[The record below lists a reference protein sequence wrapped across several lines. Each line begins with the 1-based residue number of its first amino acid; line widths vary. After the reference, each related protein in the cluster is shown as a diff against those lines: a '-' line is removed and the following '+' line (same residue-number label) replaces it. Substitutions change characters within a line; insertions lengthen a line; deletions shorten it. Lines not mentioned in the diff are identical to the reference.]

1 MANKKKGLIVE
12 FFRNDGALTTRAGAI
27 TWDGEAL
34 RVSDD
39 FPEGAREELEH
50 GRVLG
55 GRRWGLSDGKNL
67 LKRLPY
73 IYSGSRFWA
82 EQPRGVD

>member
-1 MANKKKGLIVE
+1 MANKKKKLIVE
-12 FFRNDGALTTRAGAI
+12 FFRNDDALTTRAGAI
-27 TWDGEAL
+27 TWDGSAL
-34 RVSDD
+34 HFSDG

-55 GRRWGLSDGKNL
+55 GRRWGLADGKNL

-73 IYSGSRFWA
+73 IYCGSRFWA
-82 EQPRGVD
+82 EQPREVD